1 MLSPQSRPLVHKLAI
16 LGKDHYTIS
25 TIGDLF
31 VLAGADRTWVGEPD
45 DSHAS
50 QRMAA
55 FYGWINGISS
65 AAPDELHRVIKVVAV
80 QVADNRDVPEG
91 DRAFLRRQLES
102 LRTER
107 TERSNMSKSDQ
118 GVSYLD
124 KVLVALDELG
134 GTARDDHKLKVPG
147 YSRDQLLQYLDT
159 LYEEGMVKA
168 TQRISTFKGLSF
180 LGISITTKGLDRIR
194 KLTGSRR
201 QADGG
206 EEKMRV
212 FLSWS
217 GDASHALAEALHG
230 WLPTALPFV
239 DPWMSSKDLA
249 KGTRQDEELAKKL
262 DRTGHSIA
270 CVTPG
275 VQGSPW
281 VNFEAGAISKLVG
294 ESHVYPLLL
303 GVSVE
308 DLRDLPLGRFQ
319 CTDAKKQED
328 VLRLLRSI
336 NAQHASPIPNE
347 KLRRD
352 MSNLWPALRDKIK
365 GIERSQAGTR
375 DPEEVP
381 WTSTADYE
389 IDQALSIVISMS
401 HHAGVIQQQ
410 KMKDW
415 VKTARKHE
423 MPAEQILRETQA
435 KFPAVFREV

>member
-1 MLSPQSRPLVHKLAI
+1 MGPQSPANNAPHRPTRHQHPANRPGSRAKRLTELRLQA
-16 LGKDHYTIS
+16 
-25 TIGDLF
+25 
-31 VLAGADRTWVGEPD
+31 E
-45 DSHAS
+45 
-50 QRMAA
+50 
-55 FYGWINGISS
+55 NGR
-65 AAPDELHRVIKVVAV
+65 E
-80 QVADNRDVPEG
+80 
-91 DRAFLRRQLES
+91 
-102 LRTER
+102 
-107 TERSNMSKSDQ
+107 
-118 GVSYLD
+118 LD

-168 TQRISTFKGLSF
+168 TQRISTFEGLSF

-194 KLTGSRR
+194 KLTGPRR

-206 EEKMRV
+206 EEEMRV

-249 KGTRQDEELAKKL
+249 KGKRQDEELAKKL

-303 GVSVE
+303 GVSAE

-328 VLRLLRSI
+328 VFRLLRSI

-352 MSNLWPALRDKIK
+352 MSNPSFRLSSERYDRPRCPGKLRHSP
-365 GIERSQAGTR
+365 GLEWRVVGSNR
-375 DPEEVP
+375 DCKC
-381 WTSTADYE
+381 AR
-389 IDQALSIVISMS
+389 LSGRD
-401 HHAGVIQQQ
+401 AREQRGVW
-410 KMKDW
+410 MTDDES
-415 VKTARKHE
+415 R
-423 MPAEQILRETQA
+423 PY
-435 KFPAVFREV
+435 